1 METIV
6 TQIIENWKNM
16 SSEDFDEFMLNQ
28 EKTLLREEM
37 EQIMDAFD
45 EGQEDEYQYQINNI
59 PKTNSKE
66 YYLENFKN

>member
-16 SSEDFDEFMLNQ
+16 PSEEFDEFMQNQ
-28 EKTLLREEM
+28 QRILLKEEM
-37 EQIMDAFD
+37 EQIIDAFD
-45 EGQEDEYQYQINNI
+45 EGQEDEYQYHINNV

-66 YYLENFKN
+66 YYLEKFKN